1 MDLAVVLKPK
11 SMAELHESMIAAV
24 EAAAPPKS
32 PSYAEQ
38 TLVQIETV
46 LDYLNDPKEKHGFLM
61 GQLIW
66 HCLELKRLRGE
77 A

>member
-1 MDLAVVLKPK
+1 MDLAVVPKPK
-11 SMAELHESMIAAV
+11 SM
-24 EAAAPPKS
+24 APPKS

-46 LDYLNDPKEKHGFLM
+46 LDYLNDPKEKHAFLL
-61 GQLIW
+61 GSLIW
-66 HCLELKRLRGE
+66 HRLELHRLRDE